1 MLLNLC
7 QSAADAAPGN
17 TLGGILNE
25 YLVVFVVAFLVCL
38 LTVPVCRRIAMV
50 YGIVDWPD
58 SRKMHAQ
65 PVAYL
70 GGLAVFAGIIAGLS
84 IAYLPGFGYHSPY
97 VDHPPVALLFGTT
110 LILLTGVVDDVWG
123 LSPRVKVGGQLLA
136 AAALAIEDVGVKVA
150 AGLLRPLGDF
160 VGNPLLS
167 WEIPFPGDFQ
177 ILGTGA
183 IEIDLIYWV
192 GTAVIAIA
200 VLGACNASNLIDGLD
215 GLCSGTTAIAA
226 AGLLIIS
233 LHLAVEMPG
242 GVGPHPE
249 GKLDAA
255 RIILSLALLGAC
267 LGFLPYNFNPANIF
281 LGDAGSLLLGFT
293 TVALILMLG
302 ERGFTHLVIAGL
314 IVYALPVIDTTLA
327 IVRRKMAGKPIMS
340 PDDQHLH
347 HMLKRSGLGVK
358 GAVFVLY
365 LISTAFAVVGVS
377 FVFFRGRVA
386 YAAALVLAAF
396 VGVTAIK
403 IARRNLLT
411 AEMARLVEERTGG
424 KAEAPIKSEDVE

>member
-1 MLLNLC
+1 MA
-7 QSAADAAPGN
+7 Q
-17 TLGGILNE
+17 ILNE
-25 YLVVFVVAFLVCL
+25 YLVVFVVAFLASL
-38 LTVPVCRRIAMV
+38 LTVPVCRRIAMM

-58 SRKMHAQ
+58 RRKMHAQ

-70 GGLAVFAGIIAGLS
+70 GGLAVYCGIIAGLI
-84 IAYLPGFGYHSPY
+84 IAYLPGFTYHSPY
-97 VDHPPVALLFGTT
+97 VDYPPVALLFGTT

-150 AGLLRPLGDF
+150 TGLLRPLGELL
-160 VGNPLLS
+160 GNPELT
-167 WEIPFPGDFQ
+167 WHIPFPGDVQF
-177 ILGTGA
+177 LGTGSL
-183 IEIDLIYWV
+183 EIDLVYWT
-192 GTAVIAIA
+192 GTAIIAIA
-200 VLGACNASNLIDGLD
+200 VIGACNASNLIDGLD
-215 GLCSGTTAIAA
+215 GLCSGTTAISA
-226 AGLLIIS
+226 AGLLAIS
-233 LHLAVEMPG
+233 LYLATEMPG
-242 GVGPHPE
+242 GVLPYPQ

-255 RIILSLALLGAC
+255 RVILSLALLGAC

-293 TVALILMLG
+293 TISLILMLG

-314 IVYALPVIDTTLA
+314 IVYAVPVIDTTLA

-340 PDDQHLH
+340 ADDQHLH
-347 HMLKRSGLGVK
+347 HMLKRTGLGVK

-365 LISTAFAVVGVS
+365 GIAATFAAVGVS
-377 FVFFRGRVA
+377 LVFFRGRVA

-403 IARRNLLT
+403 IARRHLL
-411 AEMARLVEERTGG
+411 AQEMSRFVDQHNGG
-424 KAEAPIKSEDVE
+424 AISRSDNDVQ